1 MASKKLYTVTLTLP
15 DGTRK
20 YFRGKTKKEAEK
32 KRTEMRIKIGMG
44 VDVSCAVTVEE
55 FAETWFKLYKKD
67 KLHKRSEESIQFIL
81 AHYIL
86 PILGQMKVA
95 DVKPIHIQQLMDSVK
110 DYSNS
115 TQKKVLQYTRAIFS
129 VAVENGM
136 IVRTPVGESI
146 KAGGAKPK
154 EKKPLTREQTDA
166 LLKAVAG
173 TRAYPLIVV
182 LLYGGLRIGEALGL
196 MWSDID
202 FDEGTISVNRSIVY
216 PPSNRSGEINTDLK
230 TENAHRKIPLPEEA
244 MAVLRAEKA
253 DSKSLWVFAK
263 QDGNFHTYDSFRSLW
278 FIVETRQI
286 SKRRGPG
293 KRELVERTLDFDV
306 HPHLLRHTCV
316 TRWFEQGLDLKEI
329 QRMAG
334 HSTLELTLNIYTHYN
349 EEERFAETAAKI
361 RAMA

>member
-32 KRTEMRIKIGMG
+32 KRTEMRVKIGMG

-67 KLHKRSEESIQFIL
+67 KLHKRSEETITAIL
-81 AHYIL
+81 ARYIL
-86 PILGQMKVA
+86 PVLGKMKVA

-115 TQKKVLQYTRAIFS
+115 TQRKVLQYTKAIFL
-129 VAVENGM
+129 VAEENGM
-136 IVRTPVGESI
+136 VVKSPVGKSV
-146 KAGGAKPK
+146 KAGGAKAK
-154 EKKPLTREQTDA
+154 EKKPLTKAQTDE
-166 LLKAVAG
+166 LLGAIKG
-173 TRAYPLIVV
+173 TRAYPLVLV

-196 MWSDID
+196 MWSDVD
-202 FDEGTISVNRSIVY
+202 FKAGTISVNRSIIH
-216 PPSNRSGEINTDLK
+216 PHSDRSGEINTDLK
-230 TENAHRKIPLPEEA
+230 TANAHRTIPLPDA
-244 MAVLRAEKA
+244 VMSVLREEQKT
-253 DSKSLWVFAK
+253 SNSLWEFSK
-263 QDGNFHTYDSFRSLW
+263 EDGTFNSYDSFRALW
-278 FIVETRQI
+278 RLVD
-286 SKRRGPG
+286 RRT
-293 KRELVERTLDFDV
+293 KDFKV
-306 HPHLLRHTCV
+306 HPHLLRHTCI

-334 HSTLELTLNIYTHYN
+334 HASLNMTLNIYTHYS

-361 RAMA
+361 RAKA